1 MRFGLMTLGDLVDD
15 AGKDY
20 YPSDLDRH
28 RLIVESA
35 IAAEAAGF
43 WSINV
48 GEHHA
53 CEYVVSAPPVV
64 LGAIASRTTELRLGT
79 SVTLLANLDPVRV
92 AEDYNTLDLISDGRV
107 ELIAGRG
114 NYFAH
119 TYELFDQSLEDSR
132 ALFDES
138 VDLLM
143 RIWASR
149 DLPLQWNGKVR
160 PPIDGYTITPRSA
173 QLPHPGFW
181 VGGGGSKGSSD
192 TAARHGLGL
201 MLPSA
206 FGNPE
211 NYRESVD
218 FYLDA
223 FARYGHTDV
232 RPQVGGCW
240 HVSVRE
246 TSQEA
251 RDEFRIRYRR
261 YYDWNTHQHARLN
274 PTAPSFKRPFDFDQM
289 TTQGPAIVGSPDEV
303 VDRICSLAE
312 LLSVDY
318 HLVYLDLAGLPPGEL
333 MAMIELFGAKVIS
346 QINS

>member
-1 MRFGLMTLGDLVDD
+1 MRFGLMTLGDLVSDPD
-15 AGKDY
+15 LEY
-20 YPSDLDRH
+20 YPTILDRH
-28 RLIVESA
+28 KLIIDSA
-35 IAAEAAGF
+35 VAAEAAGF

-48 GEHHA
+48 GEHHV

-64 LGAIASRTTELRLGT
+64 LAAIASKTTSLRLGT

-92 AEDYNTLDLISDGRV
+92 AEDYNTLDLVSGGRV

-132 ALFDES
+132 VLFDES

-143 RIWASR
+143 QIWAAR
-149 DLPLQWNGKVR
+149 DEPLTWSGKVR
-160 PPIDGYTITPRSA
+160 PRIDGYAVMPRSA
-173 QLPHPGFW
+173 QLPHPSFW

-192 TAARHGLGL
+192 TAAKHGLGL

-223 FARYGHTDV
+223 FARYGHQEAH
-232 RPQVGGCW
+232 PQVGGCW

-246 TSQEA
+246 NSQDA
-251 RDEFRIRYRR
+251 KDEFRRRYQR

-274 PTAPSFKRPFDFDQM
+274 PTAPSFKKPFDFDRM
-289 TTQGPAIVGSPDEV
+289 TTEGPAIVGSPAEV
-303 VDRICSLAE
+303 VERLGTLGSL
-312 LLSVDY
+312 LNVDY
-318 HLVYLDLAGLPPGEL
+318 HLIYLDLAGLPPAEL
-333 MAMIELFGAKVIS
+333 MEMIELFGSRVIT
-346 QINS
+346 QFGA